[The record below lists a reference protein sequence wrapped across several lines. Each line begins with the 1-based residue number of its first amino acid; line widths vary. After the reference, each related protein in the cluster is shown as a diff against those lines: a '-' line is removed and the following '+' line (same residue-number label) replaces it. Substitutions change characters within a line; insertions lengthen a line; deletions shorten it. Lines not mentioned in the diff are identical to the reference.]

1 MKVIL
6 LQDIPNLGSMGAVV
20 TVKDG
25 YALNYLIPR
34 KMAAKATERGLRN
47 IEKMRAEM
55 LKRLEKEKRRL
66 EEVASLLQGVR
77 VEIPARAGE
86 GGRLFGAI
94 TPSHIASAIQNKLN
108 LKVDR
113 RKILLPEPL
122 RILGSYEVKLDL
134 GGGMSTQI
142 TVEVVEE
149 KTEEAHA

>member
-6 LQDIPNLGSMGAVV
+6 LQDIPTLGSMGSVV

-34 KMAAKATERGLRN
+34 KMATKATEKALKN
-47 IEKMRAEM
+47 IEKMKAEI
-55 LKRLEKEKRRL
+55 LKRLEKEKRKL

-77 VEIPARAGE
+77 VEIPAKAGE

-94 TPSHIASAIQNKLN
+94 TALHIAEAIQQKLN
-108 LKVDR
+108 LKIDR
-113 RKILLPEPL
+113 RKIVLPEPL
-122 RILGSYEVKLDL
+122 RILGSYEVTVDL
-134 GGGMSTQI
+134 GGETSARI

-149 KTEEAHA
+149 KAEEAHG

>member
-6 LQDIPNLGSMGAVV
+6 LQDIPTLGSMGSVV

-34 KMAAKATERGLRN
+34 KMATKATEKALKN
-47 IEKMRAEM
+47 IEKMKAEI
-55 LKRLEKEKRRL
+55 LKRLEKEKRKL

-77 VEIPARAGE
+77 VEIPAKAGE

-94 TPSHIASAIQNKLN
+94 TALHIAEAIQQKLN
-108 LKVDR
+108 LKIDR
-113 RKILLPEPL
+113 RKIVLPEPL
-122 RILGSYEVKLDL
+122 RILGSYEVTVDL
-134 GGGMSTQI
+134 GGQTSARI

-149 KTEEAHA
+149 KAEEAHG